1 MTSQSISRTLYIANK
16 RGLHARASSKF
27 AVLAGSFEDTQVRV
41 IKEDQ
46 EVAGDSIMDLMMLA
60 AGIGQTIEVIAEG
73 PHAEACL
80 DALDALVSD
89 LFGEGE

>member
-1 MTSQSISRTLYIANK
+1 MDNQQISRTLYIANK

-27 AVLAGSFEDTQVRV
+27 AVLAGSFEGTQVRV
-41 IKEDQ
+41 IKDAE

-60 AGIGQTIEVIAEG
+60 AGIGQTIEVVAEG
-73 PHAEACL
+73 PKAEA
-80 DALDALVSD
+80 ALDALEALVND